1 VCGIVGIFR
10 RQPTGAVALR
20 DELARTRDAMAPRGP
35 DGCGI
40 WISDDGLVGLAHR
53 RLAIQDLS
61 DAGAQPMADEAT
73 GCRISYNGEIYN
85 GAELRRDLE
94 SRGHRFRSTS
104 DTEVLLR
111 AYVEHGEAM
120 LPMLRGMFAFCIWDP
135 RSRGVL
141 LARDPLGI
149 KPLYYAADERAVRV
163 ASQVKA
169 LLAGGGVS
177 DVRPNAAG
185 RAGFYLWGHVPEPHT
200 LYRGIRMLPAG
211 TCAWVHGG
219 RLGTPRQYFDLTAT
233 IAQGEAVAESSSPS
247 GSAHRDLR
255 DALSRSVA
263 CHLISD
269 VPVGVFLSAGVDST
283 AIASL
288 VRDCKPTDAVRT
300 LTVAFDEYCGSKHD
314 ESELASRLA
323 GVIGTSHSTV
333 RMTLADFEAH
343 IGHVLTSM
351 DQPTI
356 DGVNTYFV
364 VKAAREAG
372 LKVVLSG
379 VGGDELFGGYGY
391 CTRIRSLRRWF
402 RIPSAVPGLGAA
414 LRVLG
419 APLAEALG
427 KPKGASVVELSRDVA
442 SNYLLFRGL
451 MLPWELPSVMDP
463 DEARE
468 GLAEL
473 DVLGSLRKAIHGIS
487 DMSLQLCA
495 LDFTFYLRN
504 QLLRDSDWASM
515 AHSVELRTPLVDAWL
530 LRDIMRLRAAGLRA
544 TKADFCQAVNPKVHE
559 ILRNRPKTGFSIPVT
574 QWMPKELRD
583 RAGRGNPYRQWARH
597 VMERAV
603 CASVRREP
611 SSLTRSASDMVTR

>member
-1 VCGIVGIFR
+1 MCGIAGIFR
-10 RQPTGAVALR
+10 RQPTDAVALR
-20 DELARTRDAMAPRGP
+20 DELVRVRDAMAPRGP

-40 WISDDGLVGLAHR
+40 WISDDGLVSLAHR

-61 DAGAQPMADEAT
+61 DAGAQPMVDEAT

-85 GAELRRDLE
+85 GAELRRGLE

-111 AYVEHGEAM
+111 AYVEHAEAM
-120 LPMLRGMFAFCIWDP
+120 LPMLRGMFAFCIWEP

-149 KPLYYAADERAVRV
+149 KPLYYAADEYAVRV

-177 DVRPNAAG
+177 DVRPSAAG
-185 RAGFYLWGHVPEPHT
+185 RAGFYVWGHVPEPYT
-200 LYRGIRMLPAG
+200 LYRGIKMLPSG
-211 TCAWVHGG
+211 TCAWVYGG

-233 IAQGEAVAESSSPS
+233 IAQGEREVTAGSASPS
-247 GSAHRDLR
+247 GSAHRELR
-255 DALSRSVA
+255 DALARSVS

-288 VRDCKPTDAVRT
+288 VRDCKPADAVRT
-300 LTVAFDEYCGSKHD
+300 LTVAFDEYRGSEHD
-314 ESELASRLA
+314 ESEMASRLSR
-323 GVIGTSHSTV
+323 VIGTSHSTERV
-333 RMTLADFEAH
+333 TSADFELH
-343 IGHVLTSM
+343 IGHALASM

-372 LKVVLSG
+372 LTVVLSG

-391 CTRIRSLRRWF
+391 PNKIRALRRWSS
-402 RIPSAVPGLGAA
+402 IPSAVPGLGAA

-442 SNYLLFRGL
+442 STYLLFRGM
-451 MLPWELPSVMDP
+451 MLPWELPRVVDP

-473 DVLGSLRKAIHGIS
+473 DVLGSLRKAVRGIS
-487 DMSLQLCA
+487 DVSLQLCA

-530 LRDIMRLRAAGLRA
+530 MRDIMRLRAAGLHA
-544 TKADFCQAVNPKVHE
+544 TKAHFCEAVNPKVHE
-559 ILRNRPKTGFSIPVT
+559 VLRNRPKTGFSIPVT

-597 VMERAV
+597 VLAAAIGV
-603 CASVRREP
+603 SGRREAVP
-611 SSLTRSASDMVTR
+611 IEVG

>member
-1 VCGIVGIFR
+1 MCGIAGIFR
-10 RQPTGAVALR
+10 RQPTDVVALR
-20 DELARTRDAMAPRGP
+20 DELVRVHDAMAPRGP

-61 DAGAQPMADEAT
+61 DAGAQPMVDEAT

-85 GAELRRDLE
+85 GAELRGDLE

-111 AYVEHGEAM
+111 AYMEHGESM

-135 RSRGVL
+135 RSCGVL

-149 KPLYYAADERAVRV
+149 KPLYYAADEHAVRV

-177 DVRPNAAG
+177 DVRSSAAG
-185 RAGFYLWGHVPEPHT
+185 RAGFYLWGHVPEPYT
-200 LYRGIRMLPAG
+200 LYRGIKMLPAG

-219 RLGTPRQYFDLTAT
+219 RLGKPRKYFDLTAT
-233 IAQGEAVAESSSPS
+233 IAQGEAAAGAERPLDS
-247 GSAHRDLR
+247 GHRELR
-255 DALSRSVA
+255 DALARSVG

-288 VRDCKPTDAVRT
+288 VRDCKPVDAVRT
-300 LTVAFDEYCGSKHD
+300 LTVAFDEYRGSEHD
-314 ESELASRLA
+314 ESELAGRLA
-323 GVIGTSHSTV
+323 GVIGTRHSTV
-333 RMTLADFEAH
+333 SMTSTDFEAH
-343 IGHVLTSM
+343 IGHVLSSM

-391 CTRIRSLRRWF
+391 YTKIRALRRWSRF
-402 RIPSAVPGLGAA
+402 PSAVPGLGAA

-419 APLAEALG
+419 APLAEVLG

-442 SNYLLFRGL
+442 STYLLFRGL

-473 DVLGSLRKAIHGIS
+473 DVLGSLRQAISGIS
-487 DMSLQLCA
+487 DVSLQLCA
-495 LDFTFYLRN
+495 LDLTFYLRN

-530 LRDIMRLRAAGLRA
+530 LRDIMRLRAAGLHA
-544 TKADFCQAVNPKVHE
+544 TKADFCEAVNPKVHE
-559 ILRNRPKTGFSIPVT
+559 VLRNRPKTGFSIPVT
-574 QWMPKELRD
+574 QWMPQELRD

-597 VMERAV
+597 VIGAEAG
-603 CASVRREP
+603 AAARRTSLHP
-611 SSLTRSASDMVTR
+611 SLA